1 MIFLQQKHYFKEHFY
16 EKDNSALSLSL
27 ASSLLNAEDNGFF
40 VSAGYQIGEAVQMV
54 KNTGELKNLNEKY
67 EQLSQ
72 YLNQVASLKQSIQT
86 ANNIELV
93 NSSLN
98 YLKSFTNNNYNST
111 TQSPIF
117 NAVQAVITSVL
128 GFWSLYAGNYFTF
141 FVGSGNHASN
151 VQGNPPFSTIASNCS
166 GIENCAMNETTYNE
180 MKKLAE
186 SLQAAQQNATTK
198 GNNLCALSGCA
209 TTEGS
214 NTPNSTVSNALETA
228 QKLMDLIA
236 NTRTAMVWKNI
247 VISGV
252 SNASGAINSTG
263 YPTQYAVFN
272 NIKAMIPILQQAV
285 TLSQNSNTLS
295 ASLQAQATGSQT
307 NPQFAKD
314 IYNLAQN
321 QKQIIS
327 YAKDIFNLFN
337 SIPKDQFKYLE
348 KAYLKIPNA
357 GQTPTNPYRQEVN
370 LNQEIQTIQ
379 NNVSYYGNRVDAALS
394 VARDVYNLKSNQ
406 ANIVTAYSNA
416 KNLSQEIS
424 KLPYNQVNTKD
435 IVTLPHDKNAPAAG
449 QYNYQINPEQQS
461 NLNQALAAMSNNPFK
476 KVGMISSQNNNGA
489 LNGLGV
495 QVGYK
500 QFFGESK
507 RWGLRYYGFFDY
519 NHGYI
524 KSSFFNSSSDIW
536 TYGGGSDLLVNI
548 INDSI
553 TRKNNKLSVGL
564 FGGIQL
570 AGTTWLNSQ
579 YVNLTAFNN
588 PYSAKV
594 NTSNFQF
601 LFNLGLRTNLATAKK
616 KDSEHSA
623 QHGIELGIKIPTINT
638 NYYSFLGT
646 KLEYR
651 RLYSV
656 YLNYVFAY

>member
-1 MIFLQQKHYFKEHFY
+1 MKKRFL
-16 EKDNSALSLSL
+16 LSLSL
-27 ASSLLNAEDNGFF
+27 AASLLYAEDNGFF
-40 VSAGYQIGEAVQMV
+40 VGAGYQIGEAVQMV

-72 YLNQVASLKQSIQT
+72 YLNQVASLKQSIQN

-128 GFWSLYAGNYFTF
+128 GFWSLYAGNYLTF
-141 FVGSGNHASN
+141 FVGNKATEKPAN
-151 VQGNPPFSTIASNCS
+151 VQGNPPFQTIIKNCS
-166 GIENCAMNETTYNE
+166 GIENCAMDQTTYDK
-180 MKKLAE
+180 MKNLAE
-186 SLQAAQQNATTK
+186 ELQAAQQNATTK

-214 NTPNSTVSNALETA
+214 NSPNSTVSNALNLA
-228 QKLMDLIA
+228 QQLMDLIA

-252 SNASGAINSTG
+252 SNASGAITTTG

-285 TLSQNSNTLS
+285 TLSQSNHTLS
-295 ASLQAQATGSQT
+295 TQLQAQATGTQT
-307 NPQFAKD
+307 NPNFAKD
-314 IYNLAQN
+314 IYAFAQN
-321 QKQIIS
+321 QKQILS
-327 YAKDIFNLFN
+327 NAQDIFNLFS
-337 SIPKDQFKYLE
+337 SIPKDQYRYLE

-357 GQTPTNPYRQEVN
+357 GSTPTNPYRQEVN
-370 LNQEIQTIQ
+370 LNQEVQTIK

-416 KNLSQEIS
+416 NNLSQEIS

-435 IVTLPHDKNAPAAG
+435 IVTLPYDKNAPAAG

-594 NTSNFQF
+594 NASNFQF

-646 KLEYR
+646 QLQYR

>member
-1 MIFLQQKHYFKEHFY
+1 MR
-16 EKDNSALSLSL
+16 
-27 ASSLLNAEDNGFF
+27 AEDNGFF

-54 KNTGELKNLNEKY
+54 KNTGELKNLNDKY

-72 YLNQVASLKQSIQT
+72 SLAQLASLKRSIQT
-86 ANNIELV
+86 ANNIQAV
-93 NSSLN
+93 NNALSD
-98 YLKSFTNNNYNST
+98 LKSFASNNHTNKET
-111 TQSPIF
+111 SPIY
-117 NAVQAVITSVL
+117 NTAQAVITSVL
-128 GFWSLYAGNYFTF
+128 AFWSLYAGNTLSFH
-141 FVGSGNHASN
+141 VNGLNDGSNSPLGRIHKDGNCTGL
-151 VQGNPPFSTIASNCS
+151 QNCFMKR
-166 GIENCAMNETTYNE
+166 ETYNK
-180 MKKLAE
+180 MKALAE
-186 SLQAAQQNATTK
+186 NLQKAQ
-198 GNNLCALSGCA
+198 GNLCALSECSSNQSNGNKTSM
-209 TTEGS
+209 TT
-214 NTPNSTVSNALETA
+214 ALETA
-228 QKLMDLIA
+228 QQLMNLIEQ
-236 NTRTAMVWKNI
+236 TKVSMVWKNI
-247 VISGV
+247 VIAGV
-252 SNASGAINSTG
+252 SNRRDGAGAITSTG
-263 YPTQYAVFN
+263 PVTDYAVFN
-272 NIKAMIPILQQAV
+272 NIKAMLPYLQEALKLTQRNH
-285 TLSQNSNTLS
+285 TLSTQ
-295 ASLQAQATGSQT
+295 LQAQTVGSQKSRE
-307 NPQFAKD
+307 FAKD

-321 QKQIIS
+321 QKQILS
-327 YAKDIFNLFN
+327 NASNIFNLFN
-337 SIPKDQFKYLE
+337 SIPKDQLKYLE
-348 KAYLKIPNA
+348 NAYLKVPHL
-357 GQTPTNPYRQEVN
+357 GKTPTNPYRQNVN
-370 LNQEIQTIQ
+370 LNKEINAVQ
-379 NNVSYYGNRVDAALS
+379 NNVANYGNRLDSALS

-406 ANIVTAYSNA
+406 TEIVTAYNNA
-416 KNLSQEIS
+416 KNLSEEIS
-424 KLPYNQVNTKD
+424 KLPYNKVNVTN
-435 IVTLPHDKNAPAAG
+435 IVMSPKNPTSD
-449 QYNYQINPEQQS
+449 QYQINPEQQS

-476 KVGMISSQNNNGA
+476 KIGMIASQNNNGA

-616 KDSEHSA
+616 EDSEHSA

-638 NYYSFLGT
+638 NYYSFLGA

>member
-1 MIFLQQKHYFKEHFY
+1 MKKRFL
-16 EKDNSALSLSL
+16 LSLSL
-27 ASSLLNAEDNGFF
+27 TASLLCAEDNGFF
-40 VSAGYQIGEAVQMV
+40 VSAGYQIGEAVQTV
-54 KNTGELKNLNEKY
+54 KNTGELKNLNDKY

-72 YLNQVASLKQSIQT
+72 YLNQVASLKQSIQN
-86 ANNIELV
+86 ANNISLV

-98 YLKSFTNNNYNST
+98 DLKSFTENNYNST

-128 GFWSLYAGNYFTF
+128 GFWSLYAGNYLTF
-141 FVGSGNHASN
+141 FVGNKDTKQPAN
-151 VQGNPPFSTIASNCS
+151 VQGNPPFKTVTENCS
-166 GIENCAMNETTYNE
+166 GLENCAMNETTYNE

-186 SLQAAQQNATTK
+186 DLQAAQQNATTK
-198 GNNLCALSGCA
+198 ANNLCALSGCA
-209 TTEGS
+209 TTNGQ
-214 NTPNSTVSNALETA
+214 NPPNSTVSSALNLA
-228 QKLMDLIA
+228 QQLMDLIA
-236 NTRTAMVWKNI
+236 NTRTAMMWKNI
-247 VISGV
+247 VINGV
-252 SNASGAINSTG
+252 SNASGAITTTN
-263 YPTQYAVFN
+263 YPTQYAVFS

-285 TLSQNSNTLS
+285 TLSQSNNTLS
-295 ASLQAQATGSQT
+295 SKLQAQATGSQT
-307 NPQFAKD
+307 NPNFAKD
-314 IYNLAQN
+314 IYNLALN
-321 QKQIIS
+321 QKQVIS

-337 SIPKDQFKYLE
+337 SIPKDQYKYLE

-357 GQTPTNPYRQEVN
+357 GQTPTNPYRQVVN
-370 LNQEIQTIQ
+370 LNQEVQTIQ
-379 NNVSYYGNRVDAALS
+379 NNVSYYGNRLDSALS

-406 ANIVTAYSNA
+406 TQIVAAYSGA

-424 KLPYNQVNTKD
+424 QLPYNQVNTKD
-435 IVTLPHDKNAPAAG
+435 IVTLPYDKNAPAAG
-449 QYNYQINPEQQS
+449 QYNYQINQEQAS
-461 NLNQALAAMSNNPFK
+461 NLSQALAAMSNNPFK
-476 KVGMISSQNNNGA
+476 KIGMISSQNNNGA

-536 TYGGGSDLLVNI
+536 TYGGGSDLLVNF
-548 INDSI
+548 INDSV

-579 YVNLTAFNN
+579 YVNLTALNN

-601 LFNLGLRTNLATAKK
+601 LFNLGLRTNLTTAKK
-616 KDSEHSA
+616 EDSEHSA

-638 NYYSFLGT
+638 NYYSFLGA

>member
-1 MIFLQQKHYFKEHFY
+1 MKKRFL
-16 EKDNSALSLSL
+16 LSLSL
-27 ASSLLNAEDNGFF
+27 AASLLYAEDNGFF
-40 VSAGYQIGEAVQMV
+40 VSTGYQIGEAVQMV

-67 EQLSQ
+67 EQLNQ
-72 YLNQVASLKQSIQT
+72 YLNQVASLKQSIQN

-141 FVGSGNHASN
+141 FVGNKNDQQPAG
-151 VQGNPPFSTIASNCS
+151 VPGNPPFRTIIENCS
-166 GIENCAMNETTYNE
+166 GIENCAMDQTTYDQ

-186 SLQAAQQNATTK
+186 DLQAAQTNSATK
-198 GNNLCALSGCA
+198 ANNLCALSGCA

-236 NTRTAMVWKNI
+236 NTKTAMMWKNI

-252 SNASGAINSTG
+252 SNTSGAITSTN

-285 TLSQNSNTLS
+285 TLSQSNHTLS

-307 NPQFAKD
+307 NPKFAKD
-314 IYNLAQN
+314 IYAFAQN
-321 QKQIIS
+321 QKQVIS
-327 YAKDIFNLFN
+327 YAKDIFNLFD
-337 SIPKDQFKYLE
+337 SIPKDQYRYLE
-348 KAYLKIPNA
+348 KAYLKIANA
-357 GQTPTNPYRQEVN
+357 GSTPTNPYMAVVN
-370 LNQEIQTIQ
+370 LNKEVQTIQ

-394 VARDVYNLKSNQ
+394 VAKDVYNLKSNQ
-406 ANIVTAYSNA
+406 TEIVTTYNDA
-416 KNLSQEIS
+416 KNLSEEIS
-424 KLPYNQVNTKD
+424 KLPHNQVNTKD
-435 IVTLPHDKNAPAAG
+435 IVTLPYDKNAPAAG

-500 QFFGESK
+500 QFFGK
-507 RWGLRYYGFFDY
+507 KKAFGLRYYGFFDY

-536 TYGGGSDLLVNI
+536 TYGGGSDLLYNFL
-548 INDSI
+548 NDKA
-553 TRKNNKLSVGL
+553 TKKNNKLSVGL

-594 NTSNFQF
+594 NASNFQF
-601 LFNLGLRTNLATAKK
+601 LFNLGLRTNLAMKKK

-646 KLEYR
+646 QLQYR

>member
-1 MIFLQQKHYFKEHFY
+1 M
-16 EKDNSALSLSL
+16 
-27 ASSLLNAEDNGFF
+27 
-40 VSAGYQIGEAVQMV
+40 SAGYQIGEAVQMV

-67 EQLSQ
+67 EQLNQ
-72 YLNQVASLKQSIQT
+72 YLNQVASLRQSIQN
-86 ANNIELV
+86 ANNISLV

-98 YLKSFTNNNYNST
+98 DLKSFTENNYNST

-128 GFWSLYAGNYFTF
+128 GFWSLYAGNYLTF
-141 FVGSGNHASN
+141 FVGNKDTKQVAS
-151 VQGNPPFSTIASNCS
+151 VAGNPPFQTIVENCS
-166 GIENCAMNETTYNE
+166 GIENCAMDQTIYDK
-180 MKKLAE
+180 MKELAE
-186 SLQAAQQNATTK
+186 NLQKAQQNSATK
-198 GNNLCALSGCA
+198 ANNLCALSGCA
-209 TTEGS
+209 TTQGQ
-214 NTPNSTVSNALETA
+214 NPPNSTVSNALNLA
-228 QKLMDLIA
+228 QQLMDLIA
-236 NTRTAMVWKNI
+236 NTKTAMMWKNI

-252 SNASGAINSTG
+252 SNEPGAITSTN
-263 YPTQYAVFN
+263 YPTHYAVFN

-285 TLSQNSNTLS
+285 TLSQSNNSLS
-295 ASLQAQATGSQT
+295 SKLQAQATGSQT
-307 NPQFAKD
+307 NPEFAKD
-314 IYNLAQN
+314 IYNLALN
-321 QKQIIS
+321 QKQVIS
-327 YAKDIFNLFN
+327 YAQNIFNLFN
-337 SIPKDQFKYLE
+337 SIPKEQYKYLE
-348 KAYLKIPNA
+348 KAYLKIPNV

-370 LNQEIQTIQ
+370 LNKEIQTIQ
-379 NNVSYYGNRVDAALS
+379 NNVSYYGNRIDSALS

-406 ANIVTAYSNA
+406 AQIVAAYSGA

-424 KLPYNQVNTKD
+424 QLPYNQVNTKD
-435 IVTLPHDKNAPAAG
+435 IVTLPYDKNAPAAG
-449 QYNYQINPEQQS
+449 QYNYQINQEQAS
-461 NLNQALAAMSNNPFK
+461 NLSQALAAMSNNPFK
-476 KVGMISSQNNNGA
+476 NIGMISSQNNNGA

-536 TYGGGSDLLVNI
+536 TYGGGSDLLVNF
-548 INDSI
+548 INDSV

-579 YVNLTAFNN
+579 YVNLTALNN

-616 KDSEHSA
+616 EDSEHSA

-638 NYYSFLGT
+638 NYYSFLGA

>member
-1 MIFLQQKHYFKEHFY
+1 MKKTIL
-16 EKDNSALSLSL
+16 LSLSL
-27 ASSLLNAEDNGFF
+27 ASSLLRAEDNGFF

-72 YLNQVASLKQSIQT
+72 YLNQVASLKQSIQN

-141 FVGSGNHASN
+141 FVGNGNESAN
-151 VQGNPPFSTIASNCS
+151 VQGNPPFETIIKNCS
-166 GIENCAMNETTYNE
+166 GIENCAMNQTTYDE

-186 SLQAAQQNATTK
+186 ILQAAQTNSATK
-198 GNNLCALSGCA
+198 ANNLCALSGCA
-209 TTEGS
+209 ATEGS
-214 NTPNSTVSNALETA
+214 NSPNSTVSNALETA

-236 NTRTAMVWKNI
+236 NTKTAMMWKNI

-252 SNASGAINSTG
+252 SNASGAIDSTG

-285 TLSQNSNTLS
+285 TLSQSNHTLS

-307 NPQFAKD
+307 NPEFAKD
-314 IYNLAQN
+314 IYTFAQN
-321 QKQIIS
+321 QKQVIS
-327 YAKDIFNLFN
+327 YAQDIFNLFS
-337 SIPKDQFKYLE
+337 SIPKDQYHYLE
-348 KAYLKIPNA
+348 KAYLKIANA

-370 LNQEIQTIQ
+370 LNQEIQTIK

-416 KNLSQEIS
+416 NNLSQEIS

-435 IVTLPHDKNAPAAG
+435 IVTLPYDKNAPAAG

-461 NLNQALAAMSNNPFK
+461 QLNQALAAMSNNPFK

-524 KSSFFNSSSDIW
+524 KSSFFNSSSDVW

-601 LFNLGLRTNLATAKK
+601 LFNLGLRTNLATARK

-623 QHGIELGIKIPTINT
+623 QHGIELGIKIP
-638 NYYSFLGT
+638 
-646 KLEYR
+646 
-651 RLYSV
+651 
-656 YLNYVFAY
+656 

>member
-1 MIFLQQKHYFKEHFY
+1 MKKQFLL
-16 EKDNSALSLSL
+16 SLSLSL
-27 ASSLLNAEDNGFF
+27 ASSLLHAEDNGFF

-54 KNTGELKNLNEKY
+54 KNTGELKNLNDKY
-67 EQLSQ
+67 EQLNQ
-72 YLNQVASLKQSIQT
+72 YLNQVASLKQSIQN
-86 ANNIELV
+86 ANNISLV

-98 YLKSFTNNNYNST
+98 DLKSFTENNYNST

-128 GFWSLYAGNYFTF
+128 GFWSLYAGNYLTF
-141 FVGSGNHASN
+141 FVGNKGTEQAAN
-151 VQGNPPFSTIASNCS
+151 VQGNPPFGTIVSNCS
-166 GIENCAMNETTYNE
+166 GIENCAMEQTTYDK

-186 SLQAAQQNATTK
+186 DLQAAQQNSTTK
-198 GNNLCALSGCA
+198 ANNLCALSGCA
-209 TTEGS
+209 TTNGQ
-214 NTPNSTVSNALETA
+214 TPSSTVSNALNLA
-228 QKLMDLIA
+228 QQLMDLIA
-236 NTRTAMVWKNI
+236 NTRTAMMWKNI
-247 VISGV
+247 VINGV
-252 SNASGAINSTG
+252 SNAPGAITSTN
-263 YPTQYAVFN
+263 YPTHYAVFN

-285 TLSQNSNTLS
+285 TLSQSNNTLS
-295 ASLQAQATGSQT
+295 SKLQAQATGSQT
-307 NPQFAKD
+307 NPNFAKD

-321 QKQIIS
+321 QKQVIS

-337 SIPKDQFKYLE
+337 SIPKDQYKYLE

-357 GQTPTNPYRQEVN
+357 GQTPTNPYRQVVN
-370 LNQEIQTIQ
+370 LNQEVQTIQ
-379 NNVSYYGNRVDAALS
+379 NNVSYYGNRIDSALS
-394 VARDVYNLKSNQ
+394 VAKDVYNLKSNQ
-406 ANIVTAYSNA
+406 TQIVAAYNGA

-424 KLPYNQVNTKD
+424 QLPYNQVNTKD
-435 IVTLPHDKNAPAAG
+435 IVTLPYDKNAPAAG
-449 QYNYQINPEQQS
+449 QYNYQINQEQAS
-461 NLNQALAAMSNNPFK
+461 NLSQALAAMSNNPFK
-476 KVGMISSQNNNGA
+476 NIGMIASQNNNGA

-579 YVNLTAFNN
+579 YVNLTALNN

-616 KDSEHSA
+616 EDSEHSA

-638 NYYSFLGT
+638 NYYSFLGA

>member
-1 MIFLQQKHYFKEHFY
+1 MKKRFL
-16 EKDNSALSLSL
+16 LSLSL
-27 ASSLLNAEDNGFF
+27 VASLLYAEDNGFF

-72 YLNQVASLKQSIQT
+72 YLNQVASLKQSIQN

-128 GFWSLYAGNYFTF
+128 GFWSLYAGNYLTF
-141 FVGSGNHASN
+141 FVGNKDGNKDTKQPAK
-151 VQGNPPFSTIASNCS
+151 VQGNPPFQTIIENCS
-166 GIENCAMNETTYNE
+166 GIENCAMDQTTYDE

-209 TTEGS
+209 ATDSTS
-214 NTPNSTVSNALETA
+214 NPPNSTVSNALNLA
-228 QKLMDLIA
+228 QQLMDLIA
-236 NTRTAMVWKNI
+236 NTKTAMMWKNI

-252 SNASGAINSTG
+252 SNESGAINSTG

-272 NIKAMIPILQQAV
+272 NIKAMLPILQQAV
-285 TLSQNSNTLS
+285 TLSQNNNTLS
-295 ASLQAQATGSQT
+295 SNLQAQATGSQT
-307 NPQFAKD
+307 NPEFAKD

-321 QKQIIS
+321 QKQVIS
-327 YAKDIFNLFN
+327 YAQDIFNLFN
-337 SIPKDQFKYLE
+337 SIPAEQYKYLE
-348 KAYLKIPNA
+348 KAYLKIPNL
-357 GQTPTNPYRQEVN
+357 GQTPTNPYRQVVN
-370 LNQEIQTIQ
+370 LNQEVQTIK
-379 NNVSYYGNRVDAALS
+379 NNVSYYGNRIDSALS
-394 VARDVYNLKSNQ
+394 VAKDVYNLKSNQ
-406 ANIVTAYSNA
+406 KEIVAAYNGA
-416 KNLSQEIS
+416 KNLSQELS
-424 KLPYNQVNTKD
+424 QLPYNQVNTKD
-435 IVTLPHDKNAPAAG
+435 IVTLPYDKNAPAAG
-449 QYNYQINPEQQS
+449 QYNYQINQEQAS
-461 NLNQALAAMSNNPFK
+461 NLSQALAAMSNNPFK
-476 KVGMISSQNNNGA
+476 KIGMISSQNNNGA

-524 KSSFFNSSSDIW
+524 KSSFSNSSFNSSSDIW
-536 TYGGGSDLLVNI
+536 TYGGGSDLLVNF
-548 INDSI
+548 INDSV

-579 YVNLTAFNN
+579 YVNLTALNN

-616 KDSEHSA
+616 EDSEHSA

-638 NYYSFLGT
+638 NYYSFLGA

>member
-1 MIFLQQKHYFKEHFY
+1 MKKRFL
-16 EKDNSALSLSL
+16 LSLSL
-27 ASSLLNAEDNGFF
+27 AASLLYAEDNGFF
-40 VSAGYQIGEAVQMV
+40 VSVGYQIGEAVQMV
-54 KNTGELKNLNEKY
+54 KNTGELKNLNDKY
-67 EQLSQ
+67 EQLNQ
-72 YLNQVASLKQSIQT
+72 YLNQVASLKQSIQN

-128 GFWSLYAGNYFTF
+128 GFWSLYAGNYLTF
-141 FVGSGNHASN
+141 FVGNGDKPAN
-151 VQGNPPFSTIASNCS
+151 VSGNPPFSTIVSNCS
-166 GIENCAMNETTYNE
+166 GLENCAMNQTTYDE

-186 SLQAAQQNATTK
+186 SLQAAQTNSTTK
-198 GNNLCALSGCA
+198 ANNLCALSGCA

-214 NTPNSTVSNALETA
+214 NSPSSTVSSALETA

-236 NTRTAMVWKNI
+236 NTKTAMMWKNI
-247 VISGV
+247 VISGI
-252 SNASGAINSTG
+252 SNEPGAITSTN

-285 TLSQNSNTLS
+285 TLSQNNHTLS
-295 ASLQAQATGSQT
+295 ASLQAQATGTQT
-307 NPQFAKD
+307 NPKFAKD
-314 IYNLAQN
+314 IYAFAQN

-327 YAKDIFNLFN
+327 YAQDIFNLFD
-337 SIPKDQFKYLE
+337 SIPKDQYRYLE
-348 KAYLKIPNA
+348 KAYLKIANA
-357 GQTPTNPYRQEVN
+357 GSTPTNPYMAVVN
-370 LNQEIQTIQ
+370 LNKEVQTIQ

-394 VARDVYNLKSNQ
+394 VAKDVYNLKSNQ
-406 ANIVTAYSNA
+406 TEIVTTYNDA
-416 KNLSQEIS
+416 KTLSEEIS
-424 KLPYNQVNTKD
+424 KLPHNQVNTKD
-435 IVTLPHDKNAPAAG
+435 IVTLPYDKNAPAAG

-476 KVGMISSQNNNGA
+476 NIGMISSQNNNGT

-500 QFFGESK
+500 QFFGK
-507 RWGLRYYGFFDY
+507 KKAFGLRYYGFFDY

-536 TYGGGSDLLVNI
+536 TYGGGSDLLFNFL
-548 INDSI
+548 NDKA
-553 TRKNNKLSVGL
+553 TKKNNKLSVGL

-601 LFNLGLRTNLATAKK
+601 LFNLGLRTNLAMKKK

-623 QHGIELGIKIPTINT
+623 QHGMELGVKIPTINT

-646 KLEYR
+646 QLQYR

>member
-1 MIFLQQKHYFKEHFY
+1 MKKRFL
-16 EKDNSALSLSL
+16 LSLSL
-27 ASSLLNAEDNGFF
+27 AASLLYAEDNGFF

-67 EQLSQ
+67 EQLNQ
-72 YLNQVASLKQSIQT
+72 YLNQVASLKQSIQN

-141 FVGSGNHASN
+141 FVGNKDTKQPAN
-151 VQGNPPFSTIASNCS
+151 VQGNPPFSTIISNCS
-166 GIENCAMNETTYNE
+166 GIENCAMDQTTYDK

-186 SLQAAQQNATTK
+186 DLQKAQTNSATK
-198 GNNLCALSGCA
+198 ANNLCALSGCA
-209 TTEGS
+209 TTES
-214 NTPNSTVSNALETA
+214 QNSPNSTVSSALNLA
-228 QKLMDLIA
+228 QQLMDLIA
-236 NTRTAMVWKNI
+236 NTKTAMMWKNI

-252 SNASGAINSTG
+252 SNESGAITSTN

-285 TLSQNSNTLS
+285 TLSQSNHTLS

-307 NPQFAKD
+307 NPKFAKD
-314 IYNLAQN
+314 IYTFAQN
-321 QKQIIS
+321 QKQVIS
-327 YAKDIFNLFN
+327 YAQDIFNLFN
-337 SIPKDQFKYLE
+337 SIPKDQYKYLE

-357 GQTPTNPYRQEVN
+357 GQTPTNPYRQVVN
-370 LNQEIQTIQ
+370 LNQEVQTIQ

-394 VARDVYNLKSNQ
+394 VAKDVYNLKSNQ

-416 KNLSQEIS
+416 NNLSEEIS

-435 IVTLPHDKNAPAAG
+435 IVTLPHNQNAPAAG

-536 TYGGGSDLLVNI
+536 TYGGGSDLLYNFL
-548 INDSI
+548 NDKA
-553 TRKNNKLSVGL
+553 TKKNNKLSVGL

-579 YVNLTAFNN
+579 FVNLTAFNN
-588 PYSAKV
+588 AYSAKV
-594 NTSNFQF
+594 NASNFQF
-601 LFNLGLRTNLATAKK
+601 LFNLGLRTNLAMKKK

-623 QHGIELGIKIPTINT
+623 QHGIELGVKIPTINT

-646 KLEYR
+646 QLQYR

>member
-1 MIFLQQKHYFKEHFY
+1 MKKTLLL
-16 EKDNSALSLSL
+16 SLSLSL

-54 KNTGELKNLNEKY
+54 KNTGELKNLNDKY
-67 EQLSQ
+67 EQLNQ
-72 YLNQVASLKQSIQT
+72 YLNQVASLKQSIQN

-98 YLKSFTNNNYNST
+98 YLKSFTQNNYNST

-128 GFWSLYAGNYFTF
+128 GFWSLYAGNYLTF
-141 FVGSGNHASN
+141 FVGNKDTKQPAS
-151 VQGNPPFSTIASNCS
+151 VQGNPPFQTIIKNCS
-166 GIENCAMNETTYNE
+166 GIENCAMNQTTYDK

-186 SLQAAQQNATTK
+186 ELQAAQQNSTTK
-198 GNNLCALSGCA
+198 ANNLCALSGCA
-209 TTEGS
+209 TTTGQNS
-214 NTPNSTVSNALETA
+214 PNSTVSNALNLA
-228 QKLMDLIA
+228 QQLMDLIA
-236 NTRTAMVWKNI
+236 NTKTAMMWKNI

-252 SNASGAINSTG
+252 SNVSGAITSTN
-263 YPTQYAVFN
+263 YPTHYAVFN
-272 NIKAMIPILQQAV
+272 NIKAMIPLLQQAV
-285 TLSQNSNTLS
+285 TLSQSNHTLS

-307 NPQFAKD
+307 NPNFAKD
-314 IYNLAQN
+314 IYNLALN

-327 YAKDIFNLFN
+327 YAQNIFNLFN
-337 SIPKDQFKYLE
+337 SIPADQFKYLE

-379 NNVSYYGNRVDAALS
+379 NNVSYYGNRVDSALS
-394 VARDVYNLKSNQ
+394 VAKDVYNLKSNQ
-406 ANIVTAYSNA
+406 TEIVAAYSGA

-424 KLPYNQVNTKD
+424 QLPYNQVNTKD
-435 IVTLPHDKNAPAAG
+435 IVTLAYDKNAPAAG
-449 QYNYQINPEQQS
+449 QYNYQINQEQAS
-461 NLNQALAAMSNNPFK
+461 NLSQALAAMSNNPFK
-476 KVGMISSQNNNGA
+476 NIGMISSQNNNGT

-536 TYGGGSDLLVNI
+536 TYGGGSDLLVNF
-548 INDSI
+548 INDSV

-579 YVNLTAFNN
+579 YVNLTALNN

-616 KDSEHSA
+616 EDSEHSV

-638 NYYSFLGT
+638 NYYSFLGA

>member
-1 MIFLQQKHYFKEHFY
+1 MH
-16 EKDNSALSLSL
+16 
-27 ASSLLNAEDNGFF
+27 AEDNGFF

-67 EQLSQ
+67 EQLNQ
-72 YLNQVASLKQSIQT
+72 YLNQVASLKQSIQN

-141 FVGSGNHASN
+141 FVGNKDTKQPAN
-151 VQGNPPFSTIASNCS
+151 VSGNPPFKTIIENCS
-166 GIENCAMNETTYNE
+166 GIENCAMNQTTYDE

-186 SLQAAQQNATTK
+186 SLQAAQTNSATK
-198 GNNLCALSGCA
+198 ANNLCALSGCA
-209 TTEGS
+209 TTDSASNSS
-214 NTPNSTVSNALETA
+214 NTPNSTVSSALETA

-236 NTRTAMVWKNI
+236 NTRTAMMWKNI

-272 NIKAMIPILQQAV
+272 NIKAMLPILQQALKLTQSNH
-285 TLSQNSNTLS
+285 TLSTN
-295 ASLQAQATGSQT
+295 LQAQAMGSQT
-307 NPQFAKD
+307 NREFAKD
-314 IYNLAQN
+314 IYALAQN
-321 QKQIIS
+321 QKQILS
-327 YAKDIFNLFN
+327 NASNIFNLFN
-337 SIPKDQFKYLE
+337 SIPKDQLKYLE
-348 KAYLKIPNA
+348 NAYLKVPHL
-357 GQTPTNPYRQEVN
+357 GKTPTDPYRQNVN
-370 LNQEIQTIQ
+370 LNKEINAVQ
-379 NNVSYYGNRVDAALS
+379 NNVANYGNRLDSALS

-406 ANIVTAYSNA
+406 TEIVTAYNNA
-416 KNLSQEIS
+416 KNLSEEIS
-424 KLPYNQVNTKD
+424 KLPYNKVNVTNIVMSPKD
-435 IVTLPHDKNAPAAG
+435 SIANQH
-449 QYNYQINPEQQS
+449 QYQINPEQQS

>member
-1 MIFLQQKHYFKEHFY
+1 MH
-16 EKDNSALSLSL
+16 
-27 ASSLLNAEDNGFF
+27 AEDNGFF
-40 VSAGYQIGEAVQMV
+40 VGAGYQIGEAVQMV

-67 EQLSQ
+67 EQLNQ
-72 YLNQVASLKQSIQT
+72 YLNQVASLKQSIQN

-128 GFWSLYAGNYFTF
+128 GFWSLYAGNYLTF
-141 FVGSGNHASN
+141 FVGNKDSGRPAN
-151 VQGNPPFSTIASNCS
+151 VQGNPPFKTIIDNCS
-166 GIENCAMNETTYNE
+166 GIENCAMDQTTYDQ

-198 GNNLCALSGCA
+198 ANNLCALSGCA
-209 TTEGS
+209 ATEGS
-214 NTPNSTVSNALETA
+214 NSPNSTVSSALETV

-236 NTRTAMVWKNI
+236 NTKTAMMWKNI
-247 VISGV
+247 IISGV
-252 SNASGAINSTG
+252 SNEPGAITSTN

-285 TLSQNSNTLS
+285 TLSQNNHTLS

-307 NPQFAKD
+307 NPNFAKD
-314 IYNLAQN
+314 IYAFAQN
-321 QKQIIS
+321 QKQVIS
-327 YAKDIFNLFN
+327 YAQDIFNLFS
-337 SIPKDQFKYLE
+337 SIPAEQYKYLE

-357 GQTPTNPYRQEVN
+357 GSTPTNPYRQEVN
-370 LNQEIQTIQ
+370 LNQEVQTIK

-416 KNLSQEIS
+416 NNLSQEIS

-435 IVTLPHDKNAPAAG
+435 IVTLPYDKNAPAAG

-476 KVGMISSQNNNGA
+476 NIGMISSQNNNGA

-500 QFFGESK
+500 QFFGK
-507 RWGLRYYGFFDY
+507 KKAFGLRYYGFFDY

-524 KSSFFNSSSDIW
+524 KSSFFNSSSDVW
-536 TYGGGSDLLVNI
+536 TYGVGSDLLVNF
-548 INDSI
+548 INDSV
-553 TRKNNKLSVGL
+553 TKKNNKLSVGL

-579 YVNLTAFNN
+579 FVNLTAFNN

-656 YLNYVFAY
+656 YLNYAFAY

>member
-1 MIFLQQKHYFKEHFY
+1 MKKTILL
-16 EKDNSALSLSL
+16 SLSLSL
-27 ASSLLNAEDNGFF
+27 ASSLLHAEDNGFF
-40 VSAGYQIGEAVQMV
+40 VSAGYQIGEAVQIV

-67 EQLSQ
+67 EQLNQ
-72 YLNQVASLKQSIQT
+72 YLNQVASLKQSIQN

-141 FVGSGNHASN
+141 FVGSGNHAAS
-151 VQGNPPFSTIASNCS
+151 VYGNPPSSTIINNCS
-166 GIENCAMNETTYNE
+166 GIENCAMNQTTYNQ

-186 SLQAAQQNATTK
+186 DLQAAQQNATTK

-209 TTEGS
+209 ATDSTS
-214 NTPNSTVSNALETA
+214 NPPNSTVSSALNLA
-228 QKLMDLIA
+228 QQLMDLIA
-236 NTRTAMVWKNI
+236 KTKTAMVWKNI

-252 SNASGAINSTG
+252 SNTSGAINSTG

-285 TLSQNSNTLS
+285 TLSQNNHTLS
-295 ASLQAQATGSQT
+295 TQLQTQATGSQT
-307 NPQFAKD
+307 NPKFAKD
-314 IYNLAQN
+314 IYAFAQN

-337 SIPKDQFKYLE
+337 SIPAEQYKYLE

-357 GQTPTNPYRQEVN
+357 GSTPTNPYRQVVN
-370 LNQEIQTIQ
+370 LNQEVQTIK

-394 VARDVYNLKSNQ
+394 VAKDVYNLKSNQ
-406 ANIVTAYSNA
+406 ASIVAAYSNA
-416 KNLSQEIS
+416 NSLSQEIS

-435 IVTLPHDKNAPAAG
+435 IVTLSHDQNAPAAG

-500 QFFGESK
+500 QFFGK
-507 RWGLRYYGFFDY
+507 KKAFGLRYYGFFDY

-524 KSSFFNSSSDIW
+524 KSSFFNSSSDVW

>member
-1 MIFLQQKHYFKEHFY
+1 MKKRFL
-16 EKDNSALSLSL
+16 LSLSL
-27 ASSLLNAEDNGFF
+27 AASLLYAEDNGFF

-67 EQLSQ
+67 EQLNQ
-72 YLNQVASLKQSIQT
+72 YLNQVASLKQSIQN

-141 FVGSGNHASN
+141 FVGNKGSQQPAN
-151 VQGNPPFSTIASNCS
+151 VQGNPPFETIIENCS
-166 GIENCAMNETTYNE
+166 GLENCAMNETTYNE
-180 MKKLAE
+180 MKALAE
-186 SLQAAQQNATTK
+186 SLQAAQTNASTK
-198 GNNLCALSGCA
+198 ANNLCALSGCA
-209 TTEGS
+209 ATDSAS
-214 NTPNSTVSNALETA
+214 NPPNSTVSNALNLA

-236 NTRTAMVWKNI
+236 NTKTAMMWKNI

-252 SNASGAINSTG
+252 SNASGAIDSTG

-285 TLSQNSNTLS
+285 TLSQNNHTLS

-307 NPQFAKD
+307 NPKFAKD
-314 IYNLAQN
+314 IYTFAQN
-321 QKQIIS
+321 QKQVIS
-327 YAKDIFNLFN
+327 YAKDIFNLFD
-337 SIPKDQFKYLE
+337 SIPKDQYRYLE
-348 KAYLKIPNA
+348 KAYLKIANA
-357 GQTPTNPYRQEVN
+357 GQTPTNPYRQVVN
-370 LNQEIQTIQ
+370 LNQEVQTIQ

-394 VARDVYNLKSNQ
+394 VAKDVYNLKSNQ
-406 ANIVTAYSNA
+406 TEIVTTYNDA
-416 KNLSQEIS
+416 KTLSEEIS
-424 KLPYNQVNTKD
+424 QLPHNQVNTKD
-435 IVTLPHDKNAPAAG
+435 IVTLPYDKNAPAAG

-489 LNGLGV
+489 MNGLGV

-500 QFFGESK
+500 QFFGEKK

-536 TYGGGSDLLVNI
+536 TYGGGSDLLFNFL
-548 INDSI
+548 NDKA
-553 TRKNNKLSVGL
+553 TKKNNKLSVGL

-601 LFNLGLRTNLATAKK
+601 LFNLGLRMNLATAKK

-623 QHGIELGIKIPTINT
+623 QHGMELGVKIPTINT

-646 KLEYR
+646 QLQYR

>member
-1 MIFLQQKHYFKEHFY
+1 MKKRFLL
-16 EKDNSALSLSL
+16 SLSLSL
-27 ASSLLNAEDNGFF
+27 AVSSLHAEDNGFF

-67 EQLSQ
+67 EQLNQ
-72 YLNQVASLKQSIQT
+72 YLNQVASLKQSIQN

-98 YLKSFTNNNYNST
+98 DLKSFTENNYNST
-111 TQSPIF
+111 TQSPIY
-117 NAVQAVITSVL
+117 NTAQAVITSVL
-128 GFWSLYAGNYFTF
+128 GFWSLYAGNYLTF
-141 FVGSGNHASN
+141 FVGNKDTKQAAN
-151 VQGNPPFSTIASNCS
+151 VQGNPPFKTIIDNCS
-166 GIENCAMNETTYNE
+166 GIENCAMEQTTYDK

-186 SLQAAQQNATTK
+186 DLQAAQTNSATK
-198 GNNLCALSGCA
+198 ANNLCALSGCA
-209 TTEGS
+209 TTEGQ
-214 NTPNSTVSNALETA
+214 PNSTVSNALNLA
-228 QKLMDLIA
+228 QQLMDLIA
-236 NTRTAMVWKNI
+236 NTKTAMMWKNI
-247 VISGV
+247 VIAGV
-252 SNASGAINSTG
+252 SNASGAITSAN

-285 TLSQNSNTLS
+285 TLSQSNNSLAGN
-295 ASLQAQATGSQT
+295 LQAQATGSQT
-307 NPQFAKD
+307 NPEFAKD
-314 IYNLAQN
+314 VYNLAQN
-321 QKQIIS
+321 QKQVIS
-327 YAKDIFNLFN
+327 YAQDIFNLFN
-337 SIPKDQFKYLE
+337 SIPAEQYKYLE

-357 GQTPTNPYRQEVN
+357 GSTPTNPYRQVVN
-370 LNQEIQTIQ
+370 LNQEVQTIQ
-379 NNVSYYGNRVDAALS
+379 SNVSYYGNRIDSALS

-406 ANIVTAYSNA
+406 ASIVAAYSNA
-416 KNLSQEIS
+416 NSLSQEIS

-435 IVTLPHDKNAPAAG
+435 IVTLSHDQNAPAAG

-476 KVGMISSQNNNGA
+476 KVGMISSQSNNGA

-536 TYGGGSDLLVNI
+536 TYGGGSDLLVNF
-548 INDSI
+548 INDSV

-579 YVNLTAFNN
+579 YVNLTALNN

-616 KDSEHSA
+616 EDSEHSA

-638 NYYSFLGT
+638 NYYSFLGA

>member
-1 MIFLQQKHYFKEHFY
+1 MR
-16 EKDNSALSLSL
+16 
-27 ASSLLNAEDNGFF
+27 AEDNGFF

-54 KNTGELKNLNEKY
+54 KNTGELKNLNDKY
-67 EQLSQ
+67 EQLNQ
-72 YLNQVASLKQSIQT
+72 YLNQVASLKQSIQN
-86 ANNIELV
+86 ANNISLV

-98 YLKSFTNNNYNST
+98 DLKSFTENNYNST

-128 GFWSLYAGNYFTF
+128 GFWSLYAGNYLTF
-141 FVGSGNHASN
+141 FVRKDEQQSS
-151 VQGNPPFSTIASNCS
+151 VQGNPPFKTVIENCS
-166 GIENCAMNETTYNE
+166 GIENCAMEQTTYDK

-186 SLQAAQQNATTK
+186 DLQAAQQNSTTK
-198 GNNLCALSGCA
+198 ANNLCALSGCA
-209 TTEGS
+209 TTQGQ
-214 NTPNSTVSNALETA
+214 TPSSTVSNALNLA
-228 QKLMDLIA
+228 QQLMDLIA
-236 NTRTAMVWKNI
+236 NTRTAMMWKNI

-252 SNASGAINSTG
+252 SNASGAITSTN
-263 YPTQYAVFN
+263 YPTHYAVFN
-272 NIKAMIPILQQAV
+272 NIKAMIPILQKAV
-285 TLSQNSNTLS
+285 TLSQSNHTLS
-295 ASLQAQATGSQT
+295 ANLQAQATGSQT
-307 NPQFAKD
+307 NPEFAKD
-314 IYNLAQN
+314 IYNLALN

-327 YAKDIFNLFN
+327 YAQNIFNLFN
-337 SIPKDQFKYLE
+337 SIPKDQYKYLE

-357 GQTPTNPYRQEVN
+357 GQTPTNPYRQVVN
-370 LNQEIQTIQ
+370 LNQEVQTIQ
-379 NNVSYYGNRVDAALS
+379 NNVSYYGNRLDSALS

-406 ANIVTAYSNA
+406 TQIVAAYSGA

-424 KLPYNQVNTKD
+424 QLPYNQVNTKD
-435 IVTLPHDKNAPAAG
+435 IVTLPYDKNAPAAG
-449 QYNYQINPEQQS
+449 QYNYQINQEQAS
-461 NLNQALAAMSNNPFK
+461 NLSQALAAMSNNPFK
-476 KVGMISSQNNNGA
+476 NIGMISSQNNNGVM
-489 LNGLGV
+489 NGLGV

-536 TYGGGSDLLVNI
+536 TYGGGSDLLVNF
-548 INDSI
+548 INDSV

-579 YVNLTAFNN
+579 YVNLTALNN

-601 LFNLGLRTNLATAKK
+601 LFNLGLRTNLAMKK
-616 KDSEHSA
+616 KEDSEHSA

-638 NYYSFLGT
+638 NYYSFLGA

>member
-1 MIFLQQKHYFKEHFY
+1 MKKRFL
-16 EKDNSALSLSL
+16 LSLSL
-27 ASSLLNAEDNGFF
+27 AASLLYAEDNGFF

-67 EQLSQ
+67 EQLNQ
-72 YLNQVASLKQSIQT
+72 YLNQVASLKQSIQN

-141 FVGSGNHASN
+141 FVGNGDKPAN
-151 VQGNPPFSTIASNCS
+151 VQGNPPFETIIKNCS
-166 GIENCAMNETTYNE
+166 GIENCAMDQTTYDQ

-186 SLQAAQQNATTK
+186 SLQAAQTNATTK
-198 GNNLCALSGCA
+198 ANNLCALSGCA
-209 TTEGS
+209 ATDSAS
-214 NTPNSTVSNALETA
+214 NSSNPPSSTVSSALETA

-236 NTRTAMVWKNI
+236 NTKTAMMWENI

-285 TLSQNSNTLS
+285 TLSQSNNTL
-295 ASLQAQATGSQT
+295 ASHLQAQATGSQT
-307 NPQFAKD
+307 NPEFAKD
-314 IYNLAQN
+314 IYTFAQN
-321 QKQIIS
+321 QKQVIS
-327 YAKDIFNLFN
+327 YAQDIFNLFN
-337 SIPKDQFKYLE
+337 SIPAEQYKYLE

-357 GQTPTNPYRQEVN
+357 GQTPTNPYRQVVN
-370 LNQEIQTIQ
+370 LNQEVQTIK

-394 VARDVYNLKSNQ
+394 VAKDVYNLKSNQ
-406 ANIVTAYSNA
+406 TEIVTTYNDA
-416 KNLSQEIS
+416 KNLSEEIS
-424 KLPYNQVNTKD
+424 KLPHNQVNTKD
-435 IVTLPHDKNAPAAG
+435 IVTLPYDKNAPAAG
-449 QYNYQINPEQQS
+449 QYNYQINQEQQS

-476 KVGMISSQNNNGA
+476 KVGMISSQNNNGT

-500 QFFGESK
+500 QFFGK
-507 RWGLRYYGFFDY
+507 KKAFGLRYYGFFDY

-524 KSSFFNSSSDIW
+524 KSSFFNSSSDVW
-536 TYGGGSDLLVNI
+536 TYGGGSDLLYNFL
-548 INDSI
+548 NDKA
-553 TRKNNKLSVGL
+553 TKKNNKLSVGL

-623 QHGIELGIKIPTINT
+623 QHGMELGVKIPTINT
-638 NYYSFLGT
+638 NYYSFLDT

>member
-1 MIFLQQKHYFKEHFY
+1 MKKTIL
-16 EKDNSALSLSL
+16 LSLSL

-67 EQLSQ
+67 EQLNQ
-72 YLNQVASLKQSIQT
+72 YLNQVASLKQSIQN

-141 FVGSGNHASN
+141 FVVNKDQPAS
-151 VQGNPPFSTIASNCS
+151 VQGNPPFKTIIQNCS
-166 GIENCAMNETTYNE
+166 GIENCAMDQTTYDK
-180 MKKLAE
+180 MKALAE
-186 SLQAAQQNATTK
+186 SLQAAQTNATTK
-198 GNNLCALSGCA
+198 ANNLCALSGCA
-209 TTEGS
+209 ATDSAS
-214 NTPNSTVSNALETA
+214 NHPPSSTVSNALKTA
-228 QKLMDLIA
+228 QQLMDLIA
-236 NTRTAMVWKNI
+236 NTRTAMMWKNI
-247 VISGV
+247 VIAGV
-252 SNASGAINSTG
+252 SNKSGAITSTG
-263 YPTQYAVFN
+263 PVTDYAVFN

-285 TLSQNSNTLS
+285 TLSQNNYTLS
-295 ASLQAQATGSQT
+295 TQLQAQATGSQT
-307 NPQFAKD
+307 NPKFAKD
-314 IYNLAQN
+314 IYAFAQN
-321 QKQIIS
+321 QKQVIS

-337 SIPKDQFKYLE
+337 SIPKDQYRYLE

-357 GQTPTNPYRQEVN
+357 GQTPTNPYRQNVN
-370 LNQEIQTIQ
+370 LNQEVQTIK

-394 VARDVYNLKSNQ
+394 VAKDVYNLKSNQ
-406 ANIVTAYSNA
+406 TEIVTTYNDA
-416 KNLSQEIS
+416 KTLSEEIS
-424 KLPYNQVNTKD
+424 KLPHNQVNTKD
-435 IVTLPHDKNAPAAG
+435 IVTLPYDKNAPAAG

-489 LNGLGV
+489 MNGLGV

-524 KSSFFNSSSDIW
+524 KSSFFNSSSDVW

-594 NTSNFQF
+594 NASNFQF
-601 LFNLGLRTNLATAKK
+601 LFNLGLRTNLATARK

-646 KLEYR
+646 QLQYR

>member
-1 MIFLQQKHYFKEHFY
+1 MKKRFLL
-16 EKDNSALSLSL
+16 SLSLSL
-27 ASSLLNAEDNGFF
+27 AVSSLHAEDNGFF
-40 VSAGYQIGEAVQMV
+40 VSAGYQIGEAVQTV
-54 KNTGELKNLNEKY
+54 KNTGELKNLNDKY
-67 EQLSQ
+67 EQLNQ
-72 YLNQVASLKQSIQT
+72 YLNQVASLKQSIQN

-98 YLKSFTNNNYNST
+98 DLKSFTNNNYNST

-141 FVGSGNHASN
+141 FVGNKDTKQFAN
-151 VQGNPPFSTIASNCS
+151 VNGNPPFKTVIDNCS
-166 GIENCAMNETTYNE
+166 GIENCAMDQTTYE
-180 MKKLAE
+180 KMKKFAE
-186 SLQAAQQNATTK
+186 ELQAAQTNSVTK
-198 GNNLCALSGCA
+198 ANNLCALSGCA
-209 TTEGS
+209 TTNGS
-214 NTPNSTVSNALETA
+214 NPPSSTISNALNLA
-228 QKLMDLIA
+228 QQLMDLIA
-236 NTRTAMVWKNI
+236 NTKTAMMWKNI
-247 VISGV
+247 VINGV
-252 SNASGAINSTG
+252 SNASGAITSTN
-263 YPTQYAVFN
+263 YPTHYAVFN

-285 TLSQNSNTLS
+285 TLSQNNNSLS
-295 ASLQAQATGSQT
+295 SKLQAQATGSQT
-307 NPQFAKD
+307 NPEFAKD

-321 QKQIIS
+321 QKQVIS

-337 SIPKDQFKYLE
+337 SIPAEQYKYLE
-348 KAYLKIPNA
+348 KAYLKIPNL
-357 GQTPTNPYRQEVN
+357 GQTPTNPYRQVVN
-370 LNQEIQTIQ
+370 LNQEVQTIQ
-379 NNVSYYGNRVDAALS
+379 NNVSYYGNRLDSALS
-394 VARDVYNLKSNQ
+394 VAKDVYNLKSNQ
-406 ANIVTAYSNA
+406 TQIVAAYNGA

-424 KLPYNQVNTKD
+424 QLPYNQVNTKD
-435 IVTLPHDKNAPAAG
+435 IVTLPYDKNAPAAG
-449 QYNYQINPEQQS
+449 QYNYQINQEQAS
-461 NLNQALAAMSNNPFK
+461 NLSQALAAMSNNPFK
-476 KVGMISSQNNNGA
+476 KIGMIASQNNNGA

-524 KSSFFNSSSDIW
+524 KSSFSNSSFNSSSDIW
-536 TYGGGSDLLVNI
+536 TYGAGSDLLVNF
-548 INDSI
+548 INDSV

-579 YVNLTAFNN
+579 YVNLTALNN

-616 KDSEHSA
+616 EDSQHSA

>member
-1 MIFLQQKHYFKEHFY
+1 MKKRFL
-16 EKDNSALSLSL
+16 LSLSL

-40 VSAGYQIGEAVQMV
+40 IGVGYQIGEAVQMV
-54 KNTGELKNLNEKY
+54 KNTGELKNLNDKY
-67 EQLSQ
+67 EQLNQ
-72 YLNQVASLKQSIQT
+72 YLNQVASLKQSIQN

-128 GFWSLYAGNYFTF
+128 GFWSLYAGNYLTF
-141 FVGSGNHASN
+141 FVGNKDTKKPAS
-151 VQGNPPFSTIASNCS
+151 VQGNPPFGTIINNCS
-166 GIENCAMNETTYNE
+166 GIENCAMDQTTYDE

-186 SLQAAQQNATTK
+186 SLQAAQTNAITK

-209 TTEGS
+209 ATEGQNS
-214 NTPNSTVSNALETA
+214 PNSTVSSALETA

-236 NTRTAMVWKNI
+236 NTKTAMMWKNI
-247 VISGV
+247 VINGV
-252 SNASGAINSTG
+252 SNASGAITSTN

-285 TLSQNSNTLS
+285 TLSQSNHTLS

-307 NPQFAKD
+307 NPKFAKD
-314 IYNLAQN
+314 IYAFA
-321 QKQIIS
+321 QKQKQVIS
-327 YAKDIFNLFN
+327 YAQDIFNLFN
-337 SIPKDQFKYLE
+337 SIPAEQYKYLE

-357 GQTPTNPYRQEVN
+357 GQTPTNPYRQVVN
-370 LNQEIQTIQ
+370 LNQEVQTIK

-406 ANIVTAYSNA
+406 TEIVTTYNDA
-416 KNLSQEIS
+416 KTLSEEIS

-435 IVTLPHDKNAPAAG
+435 IVTLPHNQNAPAAG

-489 LNGLGV
+489 MNGLGV

-594 NTSNFQF
+594 NASNFQF
-601 LFNLGLRTNLATAKK
+601 LFNLGLRTNLATARK

-623 QHGIELGIKIPTINT
+623 QHGLELGVKIPTINT

-646 KLEYR
+646 QLQYR

>member
-1 MIFLQQKHYFKEHFY
+1 MKKTIL
-16 EKDNSALSLSL
+16 LSLSL
-27 ASSLLNAEDNGFF
+27 ASSLLRAEDNGFF
-40 VSAGYQIGEAVQMV
+40 VSAGYQIGEAVQTV
-54 KNTGELKNLNEKY
+54 KNTGELKNLNDKY
-67 EQLSQ
+67 EQLNQ
-72 YLNQVASLKQSIQT
+72 YLNQVASLKQSIQN
-86 ANNIELV
+86 ANNISLV

-98 YLKSFTNNNYNST
+98 DLKSFTENNYNST

-128 GFWSLYAGNYFTF
+128 GFWSLYAGNYLTF
-141 FVGSGNHASN
+141 FVGNKDTKQSAN
-151 VQGNPPFSTIASNCS
+151 VQGNPPFSTIVNNCS
-166 GIENCAMNETTYNE
+166 GIENCAMEQTTYNK
-180 MKKLAE
+180 MKDLAE
-186 SLQAAQQNATTK
+186 KLQAAQQNSATK
-198 GNNLCALSGCA
+198 ANNLCALSGCTA
-209 TTEGS
+209 TNGQ
-214 NTPNSTVSNALETA
+214 TPNSTVSNALNLA
-228 QKLMDLIA
+228 QQLMDLIA
-236 NTRTAMVWKNI
+236 NTKTAMMWDNI

-252 SNASGAINSTG
+252 SNASGAIKSTG

-285 TLSQNSNTLS
+285 TLSQSNNSLS
-295 ASLQAQATGSQT
+295 SKLQAQATGSQT
-307 NPQFAKD
+307 NPEFAKD

-321 QKQIIS
+321 QKQVIS
-327 YAKDIFNLFN
+327 YANDIFNLFN
-337 SIPKDQFKYLE
+337 SIPAEQYKYLE

-357 GQTPTNPYRQEVN
+357 GQTPTNPYRQVVN
-370 LNQEIQTIQ
+370 LNKEIQTIQ
-379 NNVSYYGNRVDAALS
+379 SNVSYYGNRIDSALS

-416 KNLSQEIS
+416 NNLSEEIS

-435 IVTLPHDKNAPAAG
+435 IVTLLYDKNAPTAG
-449 QYNYQINPEQQS
+449 QYNYQINQEQQS

-476 KVGMISSQNNNGA
+476 KIGMVASQNNNGA

-536 TYGGGSDLLVNI
+536 TYGGGSDLLVNF
-548 INDSI
+548 INDSV

-579 YVNLTAFNN
+579 YVNLTALNN

-616 KDSEHSA
+616 EDSEHSA

-638 NYYSFLGT
+638 NYYSFLGA

>member
-1 MIFLQQKHYFKEHFY
+1 MKKRFL
-16 EKDNSALSLSL
+16 LSLSL
-27 ASSLLNAEDNGFF
+27 SLVASSLHAEDNGFF

-67 EQLSQ
+67 EQLNQ
-72 YLNQVASLKQSIQT
+72 YLNQVASLKQSIQN

-128 GFWSLYAGNYFTF
+128 GFWSLYAGNYLTF
-141 FVGSGNHASN
+141 FVGNSSNKQPAN
-151 VQGNPPFSTIASNCS
+151 VQGNPPFSTIVSNCS

-209 TTEGS
+209 ATDSAS
-214 NTPNSTVSNALETA
+214 NQPNSTVSSALETA

-236 NTRTAMVWKNI
+236 NTKTAMMWKNI
-247 VISGV
+247 VIAGV
-252 SNASGAINSTG
+252 SNRAGGAGAITSTN

-285 TLSQNSNTLS
+285 TLSQSNHTLS

-307 NPQFAKD
+307 NPKFAKD
-314 IYNLAQN
+314 IYTFAQN
-321 QKQIIS
+321 QKQVIS
-327 YAKDIFNLFN
+327 YAQDIFNLFS
-337 SIPKDQFKYLE
+337 SIPKDQYRYLE
-348 KAYLKIPNA
+348 KAYLKVPHL
-357 GQTPTNPYRQEVN
+357 GKTPTNPYRQEVN

-379 NNVSYYGNRVDAALS
+379 NNVSYYGNRVDSALS

-416 KNLSQEIS
+416 NNLSQEIS

-435 IVTLPHDKNAPAAG
+435 IVTLPHDQNAPAAG

-461 NLNQALAAMSNNPFK
+461 NLSQALAAMSNNPFK
-476 KVGMISSQNNNGA
+476 NIGMISSQNNNGA

-579 YVNLTAFNN
+579 YMNLTAFNN

>member
-1 MIFLQQKHYFKEHFY
+1 MR
-16 EKDNSALSLSL
+16 
-27 ASSLLNAEDNGFF
+27 AEDNGFF

-54 KNTGELKNLNEKY
+54 KNTGELKNLNDKY
-67 EQLSQ
+67 EQLNQ
-72 YLNQVASLKQSIQT
+72 YLNQVASLRQSIQN

-141 FVGSGNHASN
+141 LVGSGSKIAN
-151 VQGNPPFSTIASNCS
+151 VQGNPPFQTIIKNCS
-166 GIENCAMNETTYNE
+166 GIENCAMDQTTYDK

-186 SLQAAQQNATTK
+186 DLQAAQTNSTTK
-198 GNNLCALSGCA
+198 GNNLCALSGCS
-209 TTEGS
+209 TTEGQ
-214 NTPNSTVSNALETA
+214 NPPNSTVSNALNLA
-228 QKLMDLIA
+228 QQLMNLIA
-236 NTRTAMVWKNI
+236 NTKTAMMWKNI

-252 SNASGAINSTG
+252 SNEPGAITSTN

-285 TLSQNSNTLS
+285 TLSQNNHTLS

-307 NPQFAKD
+307 NPKFAKD
-314 IYNLAQN
+314 IYTFAQN
-321 QKQIIS
+321 QKQVIS
-327 YAKDIFNLFN
+327 YAKDIFNLFD
-337 SIPKDQFKYLE
+337 SIPKDQYRYLE
-348 KAYLKIPNA
+348 KAYLKIANA
-357 GQTPTNPYRQEVN
+357 GSTPTNPYMAVVN
-370 LNQEIQTIQ
+370 LNKEVQTIQ

-406 ANIVTAYSNA
+406 TEIVTTYNDA
-416 KNLSQEIS
+416 KTLSQEIS
-424 KLPYNQVNTKD
+424 KLPHNQVNTKD
-435 IVTLPHDKNAPAAG
+435 IVTLSYDKNAPAAG

-588 PYSAKV
+588 AYSAKV

-601 LFNLGLRTNLATAKK
+601 LFNLGLRTNLAMKKK

-623 QHGIELGIKIPTINT
+623 QHGMELGIKIPTINT

-646 KLEYR
+646 QLQYR

>member
-1 MIFLQQKHYFKEHFY
+1 M
-16 EKDNSALSLSL
+16 
-27 ASSLLNAEDNGFF
+27 
-40 VSAGYQIGEAVQMV
+40 SAGYQIGEAVQMV
-54 KNTGELKNLNEKY
+54 KNTGELKNLNDKY

-72 YLNQVASLKQSIQT
+72 YLNQVASLKQSIQN

-98 YLKSFTNNNYNST
+98 DLKSFTNNNYNST

-141 FVGSGNHASN
+141 FVGNTNKPAS
-151 VQGNPPFSTIASNCS
+151 VQGNPPFETIIKNCS

-186 SLQAAQQNATTK
+186 YLQAAQQNATTK
-198 GNNLCALSGCA
+198 ANNLCALSGCA
-209 TTEGS
+209 TTQGQ
-214 NTPNSTVSNALETA
+214 NPPRSTVSSALETA

-236 NTRTAMVWKNI
+236 NTRTAMMWENI

-252 SNASGAINSTG
+252 SNASGAIKSTG

-285 TLSQNSNTLS
+285 TLSQSNHTLS
-295 ASLQAQATGSQT
+295 TQLQAQATGTQT
-307 NPQFAKD
+307 NPNFAKD
-314 IYNLAQN
+314 IYAFAQN
-321 QKQIIS
+321 QKQILS
-327 YAKDIFNLFN
+327 NASNIFNLFN
-337 SIPKDQFKYLE
+337 SIPKDQLKYLE
-348 KAYLKIPNA
+348 NAYLKVPHL
-357 GQTPTNPYRQEVN
+357 GKTPTNPYRQNVN
-370 LNQEIQTIQ
+370 LNKEINAVQ
-379 NNVSYYGNRVDAALS
+379 NNVANYGNRIDSALS

-406 ANIVTAYSNA
+406 TEIVTAYNNA

-424 KLPYNQVNTKD
+424 KLPHNKANVTNIVMSPKD
-435 IVTLPHDKNAPAAG
+435 STAG

-524 KSSFFNSSSDIW
+524 KSSFFNSSSDVW
-536 TYGGGSDLLVNI
+536 TYGGGSDLLVNF

-579 YVNLTAFNN
+579 YMNLTAFNN

-601 LFNLGLRTNLATAKK
+601 LFNLGLRTNLATARK

>member
-1 MIFLQQKHYFKEHFY
+1 MKKQFL
-16 EKDNSALSLSL
+16 LSLSL
-27 ASSLLNAEDNGFF
+27 ASSLLHAEDNGFF

-54 KNTGELKNLNEKY
+54 KNTGELKNLNDKY

-72 YLNQVASLKQSIQT
+72 SLAQLASLKRSIQT
-86 ANNIELV
+86 ANNIQAV
-93 NSSLN
+93 NNALSD
-98 YLKSFTNNNYNST
+98 LKSFASNNHTNKET
-111 TQSPIF
+111 SPIY
-117 NAVQAVITSVL
+117 NTTQAVITSVL
-128 GFWSLYAGNYFTF
+128 AFWSLYAGNALSFHVTGLND
-141 FVGSGNHASN
+141 GSNSPLRRIN
-151 VQGNPPFSTIASNCS
+151 QDRNCTGLQQCFMS
-166 GIENCAMNETTYNE
+166 QETYNK
-180 MKKLAE
+180 MKALAE
-186 SLQAAQQNATTK
+186 NLQKAQ
-198 GNNLCALSGCA
+198 GNLCALSECSSDQSNQNKTSM
-209 TTEGS
+209 TT
-214 NTPNSTVSNALETA
+214 ALKTA
-228 QKLMDLIA
+228 QELMDLIEQ
-236 NTRTAMVWKNI
+236 TKVSMVWKNI
-247 VISGV
+247 IIAGV
-252 SNASGAINSTG
+252 SNKAGGAGAITSTG
-263 YPTQYAVFN
+263 PVTDYAVFN
-272 NIKAMIPILQQAV
+272 NIKAMLPILQEALKLTQSNH
-285 TLSQNSNTLS
+285 TLSTN
-295 ASLQAQATGSQT
+295 LQARAMGSQT
-307 NPQFAKD
+307 NREFAKD
-314 IYNLAQN
+314 IYALAQN
-321 QKQIIS
+321 QKQILS
-327 YAKDIFNLFN
+327 NASNIFNLFN
-337 SIPKDQFKYLE
+337 SIPKDQLKYLE
-348 KAYLKIPNA
+348 NAYLKVPHL
-357 GQTPTNPYRQEVN
+357 GKTPTNPYRQNVN
-370 LNQEIQTIQ
+370 LNKEINAVQ
-379 NNVSYYGNRVDAALS
+379 NNVANYGNRLDSALS

-406 ANIVTAYSNA
+406 TEIVTAYNNA
-416 KNLSQEIS
+416 KNLSEEIS
-424 KLPYNQVNTKD
+424 KLPYNKVNVTNIVMSPKD
-435 IVTLPHDKNAPAAG
+435 SIANQH
-449 QYNYQINPEQQS
+449 QYQINPEQQS

-638 NYYSFLGT
+638 NYYSYLGT

>member
-1 MIFLQQKHYFKEHFY
+1 MH
-16 EKDNSALSLSL
+16 
-27 ASSLLNAEDNGFF
+27 AEDNGFF

-67 EQLSQ
+67 EQLNQ
-72 YLNQVASLKQSIQT
+72 YLNQVASLKQSIQN
-86 ANNIELV
+86 ANNISLV

-98 YLKSFTNNNYNST
+98 DLKSFTENNYNST

-128 GFWSLYAGNYFTF
+128 GFWSLYAGNYLTF
-141 FVGSGNHASN
+141 FVGNKDTRQPAS
-151 VQGNPPFSTIASNCS
+151 VAGNPPFKTIIENCS
-166 GIENCAMNETTYNE
+166 GIENCAMEQTTYDK

-186 SLQAAQQNATTK
+186 DLQAAQQNSSTK
-198 GNNLCALSGCA
+198 ANNLCALSGCA
-209 TTEGS
+209 TTQGQNPS
-214 NTPNSTVSNALETA
+214 STVSNALNLA
-228 QKLMDLIA
+228 QQLMDLIA
-236 NTRTAMVWKNI
+236 NTKTAMMWKNI

-263 YPTQYAVFN
+263 YPTHYAVFN

-285 TLSQNSNTLS
+285 TLSQNNNSLS
-295 ASLQAQATGSQT
+295 SKLQAQATGSQT
-307 NPQFAKD
+307 NPNFAKD
-314 IYNLAQN
+314 IYTFAQN
-321 QKQIIS
+321 QKQVIS
-327 YAKDIFNLFN
+327 YANDIFNLFN
-337 SIPKDQFKYLE
+337 TIPADQFKYLE

-370 LNQEIQTIQ
+370 LNKEIQTIQ
-379 NNVSYYGNRVDAALS
+379 NNVSYYGNRLDSALS
-394 VARDVYNLKSNQ
+394 VAKDVYNLKSNQ
-406 ANIVTAYSNA
+406 KEIVAAYSGA

-424 KLPYNQVNTKD
+424 QLPYNQVNTKD
-435 IVTLPHDKNAPAAG
+435 IVTLPYDKNAPAAG
-449 QYNYQINPEQQS
+449 QYNYQINQEQAS
-461 NLNQALAAMSNNPFK
+461 NLSQALAAMSNNPFK
-476 KVGMISSQNNNGA
+476 NIGMISSQNNNGA

-536 TYGGGSDLLVNI
+536 TYGGGSDLLVNF
-548 INDSI
+548 INDSV
-553 TRKNNKLSVGL
+553 TRKNNKLSVGF

-579 YVNLTAFNN
+579 YMNLTALNN

-616 KDSEHSA
+616 EDSEHSA

-638 NYYSFLGT
+638 NYYSFLGA

>member
-1 MIFLQQKHYFKEHFY
+1 MH
-16 EKDNSALSLSL
+16 
-27 ASSLLNAEDNGFF
+27 AEDNGFF

-54 KNTGELKNLNEKY
+54 KNTGELKNLNDKY

-72 YLNQVASLKQSIQT
+72 SLAQLASLKRSIQT
-86 ANNIELV
+86 ANNSQAV
-93 NSSLN
+93 NNALSD
-98 YLKSFTNNNYNST
+98 LKSFASNNHTNKET
-111 TQSPIF
+111 SPIY
-117 NAVQAVITSVL
+117 NTTQAVITSVL
-128 GFWSLYAGNYFTF
+128 AFWSLYAGNALSF
-141 FVGSGNHASN
+141 FVNNLHDGSNAPLGRIHKDGNCTGLQNCFMSRETYDKMKGFAEN
-151 VQGNPPFSTIASNCS
+151 LQKAQG
-166 GIENCAMNETTYNE
+166 
-180 MKKLAE
+180 
-186 SLQAAQQNATTK
+186 
-198 GNNLCALSGCA
+198 NLCALSEECSSNQSGGKTSIA
-209 TTEGS
+209 T
-214 NTPNSTVSNALETA
+214 ALETA
-228 QKLMDLIA
+228 QKLMDLIEQA
-236 NTRTAMVWKNI
+236 KVSMVWKNI
-247 VISGV
+247 VIAGV
-252 SNASGAINSTG
+252 SNRAGGAGAITSTG
-263 YPTQYAVFN
+263 PVTDYAVFN
-272 NIKAMIPILQQAV
+272 NIKAMLPYLQEALKLTQSNH
-285 TLSQNSNTLS
+285 TLSTQ
-295 ASLQAQATGSQT
+295 LQAQAMGSQK
-307 NPQFAKD
+307 NREFAKD
-314 IYNLAQN
+314 IYAFAQN
-321 QKQIIS
+321 QKQILS
-327 YAKDIFNLFN
+327 NASNIFNLFN
-337 SIPKDQFKYLE
+337 SIPKDQLKYLE
-348 KAYLKIPNA
+348 NAYLKVPHL
-357 GQTPTNPYRQEVN
+357 GKTPTNPYRQNVN
-370 LNQEIQTIQ
+370 LNKEINAVQ
-379 NNVSYYGNRVDAALS
+379 NNVVNYGNRIDSALS

-406 ANIVTAYSNA
+406 TEIVTAYNNA
-416 KNLSQEIS
+416 KNLSEEIS
-424 KLPYNQVNTKD
+424 KLPHNKVNVTNIVMSPKD
-435 IVTLPHDKNAPAAG
+435 PTAG

-461 NLNQALAAMSNNPFK
+461 NLSQALAAMSNNPFK

-623 QHGIELGIKIPTINT
+623 QHGIELGIKIPTITT

-646 KLEYR
+646 QLQYR

>member
-1 MIFLQQKHYFKEHFY
+1 MH
-16 EKDNSALSLSL
+16 
-27 ASSLLNAEDNGFF
+27 AEDNGFF

-67 EQLSQ
+67 EQLNQ
-72 YLNQVASLKQSIQT
+72 YLNQVASLRQSIQN
-86 ANNIELV
+86 ANNISLV

-98 YLKSFTNNNYNST
+98 DLKSFTENNYNST

-128 GFWSLYAGNYFTF
+128 GFWSLYAGNYLTF
-141 FVGSGNHASN
+141 FVGNKDSQKPAS
-151 VQGNPPFSTIASNCS
+151 VPGNPPFRTIVKNCS
-166 GIENCAMNETTYNE
+166 GIENCTMDQATYDQ

-186 SLQAAQQNATTK
+186 NLQAAQQNSTTK
-198 GNNLCALSGCA
+198 ANNLCALSGCA
-209 TTEGS
+209 TTGQ
-214 NTPNSTVSNALETA
+214 NPPNSTVSNALNLA
-228 QKLMDLIA
+228 QQLMDLIA
-236 NTRTAMVWKNI
+236 NTKTAMMWKNI

-252 SNASGAINSTG
+252 SNTSGAITSTN

-285 TLSQNSNTLS
+285 TLSQSNNSLS
-295 ASLQAQATGSQT
+295 GKLQAQATGSQT
-307 NPQFAKD
+307 NPEFAKD
-314 IYNLAQN
+314 IYNLALN
-321 QKQIIS
+321 QKQVIS
-327 YAKDIFNLFN
+327 YAQNIFNLFN
-337 SIPKDQFKYLE
+337 SIPKDQYKYLE

-370 LNQEIQTIQ
+370 LNKEIQTIQ
-379 NNVSYYGNRVDAALS
+379 NNVSYYGNRLDSALS
-394 VARDVYNLKSNQ
+394 VAKDVYNLKSNQ
-406 ANIVTAYSNA
+406 AQIVAAYNGA

-424 KLPYNQVNTKD
+424 QLPYNQVNTKD
-435 IVTLPHDKNAPAAG
+435 IVTLPYDKNAPAAG
-449 QYNYQINPEQQS
+449 QYNYQINPEQAS
-461 NLNQALAAMSNNPFK
+461 NLSQALAAMSNNPFK

-489 LNGLGV
+489 LNVLGV

-536 TYGGGSDLLVNI
+536 TYGGGSDLLVNF

-579 YVNLTAFNN
+579 YVNLTALNN

-616 KDSEHSA
+616 ENSEHSA

-638 NYYSFLGT
+638 NYYSFLGA

>member
-1 MIFLQQKHYFKEHFY
+1 MKKRFL
-16 EKDNSALSLSL
+16 LSLSL
-27 ASSLLNAEDNGFF
+27 TASLLYAEDNGFF

-54 KNTGELKNLNEKY
+54 KNTGELKNLNDKY
-67 EQLSQ
+67 EQLNQ
-72 YLNQVASLKQSIQT
+72 YLNQVASLRQSIQN

-98 YLKSFTNNNYNST
+98 DLKSFTENNYNST

-128 GFWSLYAGNYFTF
+128 GFWSLYAGNYLTF
-141 FVGSGNHASN
+141 FVGNKDSKQHAS
-151 VQGNPPFSTIASNCS
+151 VQGNPPFETIIKNCS
-166 GIENCAMNETTYNE
+166 GIENCAMNQTTYE
-180 MKKLAE
+180 KMKKLAE
-186 SLQAAQQNATTK
+186 ELQAAQQNSTTK

-209 TTEGS
+209 TTNGQPS
-214 NTPNSTVSNALETA
+214 STVSNALNLA
-228 QKLMDLIA
+228 QQLMDLIA
-236 NTRTAMVWKNI
+236 NTRTAMMWKNI

-252 SNASGAINSTG
+252 SNASGAITTTG
-263 YPTQYAVFN
+263 YPTHYAVFN

-285 TLSQNSNTLS
+285 TLSQSNHTL
-295 ASLQAQATGSQT
+295 ASHLQAQATGSQT

-314 IYNLAQN
+314 IYNLALN
-321 QKQIIS
+321 QKQVIS
-327 YAKDIFNLFN
+327 YAQDIFNLFN
-337 SIPKDQFKYLE
+337 SIPKDQYKYLE
-348 KAYLKIPNA
+348 KAYLKIPNL

-370 LNQEIQTIQ
+370 LNQEVQTIK
-379 NNVSYYGNRVDAALS
+379 NNVSYYGNRIDSALS
-394 VARDVYNLKSNQ
+394 VAKDVYNLKSNQ
-406 ANIVTAYSNA
+406 TQIVTTYNNA
-416 KNLSQEIS
+416 KNLSEEIS
-424 KLPYNQVNTKD
+424 QLPYNQVNTKD
-435 IVTLPHDKNAPAAG
+435 IVTLSYDKNAPAAG

-461 NLNQALAAMSNNPFK
+461 NLSQALAAMSNNPFK
-476 KVGMISSQNNNGA
+476 NIGMISSQSNNGA

-536 TYGGGSDLLVNI
+536 TYGGGSDLLVNF
-548 INDSI
+548 INDSV

-579 YVNLTAFNN
+579 FVNLTALNN

-601 LFNLGLRTNLATAKK
+601 LFNLGLRMNLATAKK
-616 KDSEHSA
+616 EDSEHSA

>member
-1 MIFLQQKHYFKEHFY
+1 
-16 EKDNSALSLSL
+16 
-27 ASSLLNAEDNGFF
+27 
-40 VSAGYQIGEAVQMV
+40 
-54 KNTGELKNLNEKY
+54 
-67 EQLSQ
+67 
-72 YLNQVASLKQSIQT
+72 
-86 ANNIELV
+86 
-93 NSSLN
+93 
-98 YLKSFTNNNYNST
+98 
-111 TQSPIF
+111 
-117 NAVQAVITSVL
+117 
-128 GFWSLYAGNYFTF
+128 
-141 FVGSGNHASN
+141 
-151 VQGNPPFSTIASNCS
+151 
-166 GIENCAMNETTYNE
+166 
-180 MKKLAE
+180 
-186 SLQAAQQNATTK
+186 
-198 GNNLCALSGCA
+198 
-209 TTEGS
+209 
-214 NTPNSTVSNALETA
+214 ALETA
-228 QKLMDLIA
+228 QKLMDLIEQA
-236 NTRTAMVWKNI
+236 KVSMVWKNI
-247 VISGV
+247 IIAGV
-252 SNASGAINSTG
+252 SNRAGGAGAITSTG
-263 YPTQYAVFN
+263 PVTDYAVFN
-272 NIKAMIPILQQAV
+272 NIKAMLPILQQALKLTQSNH
-285 TLSQNSNTLS
+285 TLSTN
-295 ASLQAQATGSQT
+295 LQAQAMGSQK
-307 NPQFAKD
+307 NREFAKD
-314 IYNLAQN
+314 IYALAQN
-321 QKQIIS
+321 QKQILS
-327 YAKDIFNLFN
+327 NASNIFNLFN
-337 SIPKDQFKYLE
+337 SIPKDQLKYLE
-348 KAYLKIPNA
+348 NAYLKVPHL
-357 GQTPTNPYRQEVN
+357 GKTPTNPYRQNVN
-370 LNQEIQTIQ
+370 LNKEINAVQ
-379 NNVSYYGNRVDAALS
+379 NNVANYGNRIDSALS

-406 ANIVTAYSNA
+406 TEIVTAYNNA
-416 KNLSQEIS
+416 KNLSEEIS
-424 KLPYNQVNTKD
+424 KLPYNKVNVTNIVMSPKD
-435 IVTLPHDKNAPAAG
+435 STAG

-524 KSSFFNSSSDIW
+524 KSSFFNSSSDVW

-616 KDSEHSA
+616 KDSERSA

>member
-1 MIFLQQKHYFKEHFY
+1 MFATKNYFKEHFY
-16 EKDNSALSLSL
+16 EKNPFTLSLSL

-40 VSAGYQIGEAVQMV
+40 MSAGYQIGEAVQMV
-54 KNTGELKNLNEKY
+54 KNTGELKNLNDKY
-67 EQLSQ
+67 EQLNQ
-72 YLNQVASLKQSIQT
+72 YLNQVASLKQSIQN
-86 ANNIELV
+86 ANNISLV

-98 YLKSFTNNNYNST
+98 DLKSFTENNYNST

-128 GFWSLYAGNYFTF
+128 GFWSLYAGNYLTF
-141 FVGSGNHASN
+141 FVGNKDTRQPAIA
-151 VQGNPPFSTIASNCS
+151 GNPPFKTITENCS
-166 GIENCAMNETTYNE
+166 GIENCAMEQTTYDK

-186 SLQAAQQNATTK
+186 DLQAAQQNSTTK
-198 GNNLCALSGCA
+198 ANNLCALSGCA
-209 TTEGS
+209 TTQGQ
-214 NTPNSTVSNALETA
+214 TPSSTVSNALNLA
-228 QKLMDLIA
+228 QQLMDLIA
-236 NTRTAMVWKNI
+236 NTKTAMMWKNI

-252 SNASGAINSTG
+252 SNASGAITSTN
-263 YPTQYAVFN
+263 YPTHYAVFN

-285 TLSQNSNTLS
+285 TLSQNNNTLS
-295 ASLQAQATGSQT
+295 SKLQAQATGSQT
-307 NPQFAKD
+307 NPNFAKD
-314 IYNLAQN
+314 IYNLALN
-321 QKQIIS
+321 QKQVIS

-337 SIPKDQFKYLE
+337 SIPAEQYKYLE

-357 GQTPTNPYRQEVN
+357 GQTPTNPYRQVVN
-370 LNQEIQTIQ
+370 LNQEVQTIQ
-379 NNVSYYGNRVDAALS
+379 NNVSYYGNRLDSALS
-394 VARDVYNLKSNQ
+394 VAKDVYNLKSNQ
-406 ANIVTAYSNA
+406 TEIVAAYSGA
-416 KNLSQEIS
+416 KNLSEEIS
-424 KLPYNQVNTKD
+424 QLPYNQVNTKD
-435 IVTLPHDKNAPAAG
+435 IVTLPYDKNAPAAG
-449 QYNYQINPEQQS
+449 QYNYQINQEQAS
-461 NLNQALAAMSNNPFK
+461 NLSQALAAMSNNPFK
-476 KVGMISSQNNNGA
+476 KIGMISSQSNNGA

-536 TYGGGSDLLVNI
+536 TYGGGSDLLVNF
-548 INDSI
+548 INDSV

-579 YVNLTAFNN
+579 YVNLTALNN

-616 KDSEHSA
+616 EDSEHSA

-638 NYYSFLGT
+638 NYYSFLGA

>member
-1 MIFLQQKHYFKEHFY
+1 MKKRFL
-16 EKDNSALSLSL
+16 LSLSF
-27 ASSLLNAEDNGFF
+27 AVSSLHAEDNGFF

-67 EQLSQ
+67 EQLNQ
-72 YLNQVASLKQSIQT
+72 YLNQVASLKQSIQN

-141 FVGSGNHASN
+141 FVGNGDKPAN
-151 VQGNPPFSTIASNCS
+151 VQGNPPFLTIINNCS
-166 GIENCAMNETTYNE
+166 GIENCAMNQTTYDE

-186 SLQAAQQNATTK
+186 NLQAAQQNATTK
-198 GNNLCALSGCA
+198 GNNLCTLSGCA
-209 TTEGS
+209 ATDSASNSS
-214 NTPNSTVSNALETA
+214 NTPNSTVSSALETA

-236 NTRTAMVWKNI
+236 NTKTAMMWKNI

-285 TLSQNSNTLS
+285 TLSQSNHTLS
-295 ASLQAQATGSQT
+295 ASLQAQATGTQT
-307 NPQFAKD
+307 NPNFAKD
-314 IYNLAQN
+314 IYAFAQN
-321 QKQIIS
+321 QKQVIS
-327 YAKDIFNLFN
+327 YAKDIFNLFS
-337 SIPKDQFKYLE
+337 SIPKDQYNYLE

-357 GQTPTNPYRQEVN
+357 GSTPTNPYMAVVN
-370 LNQEIQTIQ
+370 LNKEVQTIQ

-394 VARDVYNLKSNQ
+394 VAKDVYNLKSNQ
-406 ANIVTAYSNA
+406 TEIVTTYNDA
-416 KNLSQEIS
+416 KTLSQEIS
-424 KLPYNQVNTKD
+424 KLPHNQVNTKD
-435 IVTLPHDKNAPAAG
+435 IVTLPYDKNAPAAG

-476 KVGMISSQNNNGA
+476 KVGMINSQNNNGA

-500 QFFGESK
+500 QFFGK
-507 RWGLRYYGFFDY
+507 KKAFGLRYYGFFDY

-536 TYGGGSDLLVNI
+536 TYGGGSDLLYNFL
-548 INDSI
+548 NDKA
-553 TRKNNKLSVGL
+553 TKKNNKLSVGL

-579 YVNLTAFNN
+579 FVNLTAFNN

-594 NTSNFQF
+594 NASNFQF
-601 LFNLGLRTNLATAKK
+601 LFNLGLRTNLAMKKK

-623 QHGIELGIKIPTINT
+623 QHGMELGVKIPTINT

-646 KLEYR
+646 QLQYR

>member
-1 MIFLQQKHYFKEHFY
+1 MKKTILL
-16 EKDNSALSLSL
+16 SLSLSL

-67 EQLSQ
+67 EQLNQ
-72 YLNQVASLKQSIQT
+72 YLNQVASLKQSIQN

-141 FVGSGNHASN
+141 FVGSGEQASS
-151 VQGNPPFSTIASNCS
+151 VQGNPPFETIVKNCS
-166 GIENCAMNETTYNE
+166 GIENCGMNQTTYDK

-186 SLQAAQQNATTK
+186 DLQAAQTNSATK
-198 GNNLCALSGCA
+198 ANNLCALSGCA
-209 TTEGS
+209 TTQGQNPS
-214 NTPNSTVSNALETA
+214 STVSNALNLA
-228 QKLMDLIA
+228 QQLMDLIA
-236 NTRTAMVWKNI
+236 NTKTAMMWKNI
-247 VISGV
+247 VIGGV
-252 SNASGAINSTG
+252 SNEPGAITSTN

-285 TLSQNSNTLS
+285 TLSQSNHTLS
-295 ASLQAQATGSQT
+295 TQLQAQATGSQT
-307 NPQFAKD
+307 NPKFAKD
-314 IYNLAQN
+314 IYTFAQN
-321 QKQIIS
+321 QKQVIS
-327 YAKDIFNLFN
+327 YAQDIFNLFD
-337 SIPKDQFKYLE
+337 SIPKDQYRYLE
-348 KAYLKIPNA
+348 KAYLKVPYL
-357 GQTPTNPYRQEVN
+357 GKTPTNPYRQVVN
-370 LNQEIQTIQ
+370 LNQEVQTIK

-406 ANIVTAYSNA
+406 TNIVTAYSNA
-416 KNLSQEIS
+416 NNLSEEIS

-594 NTSNFQF
+594 NASNFQF

-646 KLEYR
+646 QLQYR
-651 RLYSV
+651 
-656 YLNYVFAY
+656 

>member
-1 MIFLQQKHYFKEHFY
+1 MKKRFL
-16 EKDNSALSLSL
+16 LSLSL
-27 ASSLLNAEDNGFF
+27 AASLLCAEDNGFF

-54 KNTGELKNLNEKY
+54 KNTGELKNLNDKY
-67 EQLSQ
+67 EQLNQ
-72 YLNQVASLKQSIQT
+72 YLNQVASLKQSIQN

-128 GFWSLYAGNYFTF
+128 GFWSLYAGNYLTF
-141 FVGSGNHASN
+141 FVGNKDTKQPAS
-151 VQGNPPFSTIASNCS
+151 VQGNPPFKTIIKNCS
-166 GIENCAMNETTYNE
+166 GIENCAMEQTTYNK

-186 SLQAAQQNATTK
+186 ELQAAQQNSSTK
-198 GNNLCALSGCA
+198 ANNLCALSGCVA
-209 TTEGS
+209 TQGQNPS
-214 NTPNSTVSNALETA
+214 STVSNALNLA
-228 QKLMDLIA
+228 QQLMDLIA
-236 NTRTAMVWKNI
+236 STRTAMMWKNI

-252 SNASGAINSTG
+252 SNASGAITSTN
-263 YPTQYAVFN
+263 YPTHYAVFN

-285 TLSQNSNTLS
+285 TLSQSNHTLS
-295 ASLQAQATGSQT
+295 SNLQAQATGSQT
-307 NPQFAKD
+307 NPNFAKD
-314 IYNLAQN
+314 IYNLALN

-337 SIPKDQFKYLE
+337 SIPADQYRYLE
-348 KAYLKIPNA
+348 KAYLKIPNV
-357 GQTPTNPYRQEVN
+357 GQTPTNPYRQVVN
-370 LNQEIQTIQ
+370 LNQEVQTIQ
-379 NNVSYYGNRVDAALS
+379 NNVSYYGNRLDSALS
-394 VARDVYNLKSNQ
+394 VAKDVYNLKSNQ
-406 ANIVTAYSNA
+406 EQIVATYSNA

-424 KLPYNQVNTKD
+424 QLPYNQVNTKD
-435 IVTLPHDKNAPAAG
+435 IVTLSYDKNAPAAG
-449 QYNYQINPEQQS
+449 QYNYQINQEQAS
-461 NLNQALAAMSNNPFK
+461 NLSQALAAMSNNPFK
-476 KVGMISSQNNNGA
+476 KIGMISSQNNNGA

-536 TYGGGSDLLVNI
+536 TYGGGSDLLVNF
-548 INDSI
+548 INDSV

-579 YVNLTAFNN
+579 YVNLTALNN

-616 KDSEHSA
+616 EKDSEHSA

-638 NYYSFLGT
+638 NYYSFLGA